1 MAWAKM
7 GSHELE
13 GSNAPSPVPT
23 IQCSSAT
30 RILGYTTRVLQ
41 QGCLGGQ
48 GSLCSYLTLCFVP
61 DERERIPCSFHI
73 RTFRN
78 G

>member
-1 MAWAKM
+1 MHLPQ
-7 GSHELE
+7 SRQ
-13 GSNAPSPVPT
+13 NN
-23 IQCSSAT
+23 CSSAT
-30 RILGYTTRVLQ
+30 RILGGATRVLQ
-41 QGCLGGQ
+41 QGCPGVKGV
-48 GSLCSYLTLCFVP
+48 SALTLCFVP